1 MVSDGLK
8 WSLTNGTLLS
18 CLQLA
23 DEASDETM
31 ATALLRCLFRNL
43 MFYQSS
49 GDHAL
54 EQV

>member
-1 MVSDGLK
+1 MMVSNG
-8 WSLTNGTLLS
+8 SLTNGTLFS

-49 GDHAL
+49 GEHAL